1 MNMKDAL
8 ELAEQEIHAHKDRL
22 NDSAIGLGLN
32 NKCMHY
38 YKCLEMG
45 SAYCPC
51 TYFRIPGA
59 WIANGI

>member
-1 MNMKDAL
+1 MNTAL
-8 ELAEQEIHAHKDRL
+8 QLAEEEIQAHKERL
-22 NDSAIGLGLN
+22 TNSAIGLGLD

-38 YKCLEMG
+38 YKCIEMG

-51 TYFRIPGA
+51 RYFRIPGA